1 MPPTDTALT
10 IRNLSPHVLTIT
22 SLDRFPLPPA
32 QPLKPTLNNIT
43 DFNNLAHNFS
53 SLLNKS
59 PLKHTHL
66 PSLLPS
72 PGPDHAKL
80 SADAQAFYA
89 EVVDV
94 KVGAFA
100 TLAGDK
106 SQIKLTKDGKDEIL
120 RVTFSNTAGGK
131 WSVDINPQSKV
142 ISRQIVTITKP
153 KYDEDYTSAVWHIGP
168 AQLTL
173 VWTPPL
179 NKWMAPL
186 PGTLPLCALS
196 VPGTHNSPTHHVAA
210 PSVRCQAHPIPL
222 QLANGIRF
230 FDIRAQPEQKGTN
243 MWLVH
248 GAFPVS
254 LTGGK
259 HLLTTLLNHVYEF
272 LAANPS
278 ETVMVSLKR
287 EGPFEVP
294 DATFSKILYEII
306 APNVGKWYTGVEIPM
321 LQQCRG
327 KCVLIRRFGLH
338 PEVKEWGIDASSW
351 QYNTPNHISS
361 GGHIQVQ
368 DFCEVLAEKNVDQ
381 KVEYVTAHIDRA
393 GVYTNTKDTVGIN
406 NYSPPPIYL
415 NFLSASN
422 FWNTKCWPDKVA
434 EKVNPAV
441 LDYLALKHNTG
452 RISGEGDCGT
462 GVLVADY
469 VGDKGDWDQIRLCVS
484 MNGLVGD
491 RRMLVDKE
499 MMEKAVR
506 ERREKEKK
514 AKEEEER
521 KKKQTEAAKAAAAR
535 TEAAKAEA
543 AKV

>member
-1 MPPTDTALT
+1 M
-10 IRNLSPHVLTIT
+10 
-22 SLDRFPLPPA
+22 
-32 QPLKPTLNNIT
+32 
-43 DFNNLAHNFS
+43 
-53 SLLNKS
+53 
-59 PLKHTHL
+59 
-66 PSLLPS
+66 
-72 PGPDHAKL
+72 
-80 SADAQAFYA
+80 
-89 EVVDV
+89 

-131 WSVDINPQSKV
+131 WSVDVNPQSK
-142 ISRQIVTITKP
+142 ITSRQITIITKP
-153 KYDEDYTSAVWHIGP
+153 KYDEDYTSAVWHIGF

-179 NKWMAPL
+179 NKWMMPL
-186 PGTLPLCALS
+186 PDTLPLCALS

-210 PSVRCQAHPIPL
+210 PSVRCQAHPIPV

-259 HLLTTLLNHVYEF
+259 HLLTTALNHVYEF

-278 ETVMVSLKR
+278 ETVMISLKR

-306 APNVGKWYTGVEIPM
+306 AQNIGKWYTGVEIPM
-321 LQQCRG
+321 LQHCRG

-338 PEVKEWGIDASSW
+338 PEVKDWGIDASSW
-351 QYNTPNHISS
+351 KYNTPNHTSS

-368 DFCEVLAEKNVDQ
+368 DFCEVLAESNVDQ
-381 KVEYVTAHIDRA
+381 KIEYVTAHIDRA
-393 GVYTNTKDTVGIN
+393 GVYTFTKDTVGIN

-441 LDYLALKHNTG
+441 VDYLALKHNTG
-452 RISGEGDCGT
+452 RISGDGDCGT

-484 MNGLVGD
+484 MNGLVGS
-491 RRMLVDKE
+491 RRMQVDKE
-499 MMEKAVR
+499 MMEKVVR
-506 ERREKEKK
+506 EKAEKAEKEKK
-514 AKEEEER
+514 AKEEEE
-521 KKKQTEAAKAAAAR
+521 KKK
-535 TEAAKAEA
+535 KAEA
-543 AKV
+543 VGLGGKG

>member
-1 MPPTDTALT
+1 MD
-10 IRNLSPHVLTIT
+10 
-22 SLDRFPLPPA
+22 
-32 QPLKPTLNNIT
+32 
-43 DFNNLAHNFS
+43 
-53 SLLNKS
+53 
-59 PLKHTHL
+59 
-66 PSLLPS
+66 
-72 PGPDHAKL
+72 
-80 SADAQAFYA
+80 
-89 EVVDV
+89 E
-94 KVGAFA
+94 FA
-100 TLAGDK
+100 TLAGDN
-106 SQIKLTKDGKDEIL
+106 SQISLTKLGSDEIL

-186 PGTLPLCALS
+186 PETLPLCALS
-196 VPGTHNSPTHHVAA
+196 VPGTHNSPTYHVAA
-210 PSVRCQAHPIPL
+210 PSVRCQAHPIPV

-259 HLLTTLLNHVYEF
+259 HHLTTLLNHFYEF

-294 DATFSKILYEII
+294 DATFSKILYRII
-306 APNVGKWYTGVEIPM
+306 APNVGNWYTGVEIPT

-327 KCVLIRRFGLH
+327 KCVLIRRFTLH
-338 PEVKEWGIDASSW
+338 PEVRDWGIDASSW

-381 KVEYVTAHIDRA
+381 KIEYVTTHIDRA
-393 GVYTNTKDTVGIN
+393 GVYTYTKDTMGIN
-406 NYSPPPIYL
+406 NYLPPPIYL

-434 EKVNPAV
+434 ERVNPAV
-441 LDYLALKHNTG
+441 VDYLALKHITG
-452 RISGEGDCGT
+452 RTSGAGDCGT
-462 GVLVADY
+462 GVLVMDY

-484 MNGLVGD
+484 MNGLVGG

-506 ERREKEKK
+506 EKAEKEKK
-514 AKEEEER
+514 AKVEED
-521 KKKQTEAAKAAAAR
+521 KKSAEAEVKA
-535 TEAAKAEA
+535 EAAKAEA
-543 AKV
+543 AKVQEERRL

>member
-1 MPPTDTALT
+1 M
-10 IRNLSPHVLTIT
+10 
-22 SLDRFPLPPA
+22 
-32 QPLKPTLNNIT
+32 
-43 DFNNLAHNFS
+43 
-53 SLLNKS
+53 
-59 PLKHTHL
+59 
-66 PSLLPS
+66 
-72 PGPDHAKL
+72 
-80 SADAQAFYA
+80 
-89 EVVDV
+89 

-100 TLAGDK
+100 TLPGDK
-106 SQIKLTKDGKDEIL
+106 SQIKLAKEGRDEIL
-120 RVTFSNTAGGK
+120 RVTFSNTTGGK
-131 WSVDINPQSKV
+131 WSVDVNPQSKI

-153 KYDEDYTSAVWHIGP
+153 KYEEDYTAAVWHIGP

-186 PGTLPLCALS
+186 PDALPLCALS
-196 VPGTHNSPTHHVAA
+196 IPGTHNSPTHHVAA
-210 PSVRCQAHPIPL
+210 PSVRCQAHPVPV

-230 FDIRAQPEQKGTN
+230 LDVRAQPEQKGTN

-294 DATFSKILYEII
+294 DATFSKILYEKII
-306 APNVGKWYTGVEIPM
+306 APDVGKWYTGVEIPT

-338 PEVKEWGIDASSW
+338 PEVKDWGIDGSSW
-351 QYNTPNHISS
+351 KYNTPNYTSS

-368 DFCEVLAEKNVDQ
+368 DFCEVLAEENVDQ
-381 KVEYVTAHIDRA
+381 KIEYVTAHIDRA
-393 GVYTNTKDTVGIN
+393 GVYSHIKDTVGIN

-422 FWNTKCWPDKVA
+422 FWNVKCWPEGVA

-441 LDYLALKHNTG
+441 VGYLALKHNTG
-452 RISGEGDCGT
+452 TQPGEGDCGV

-469 VGDKGDWDQIRLCVS
+469 VGDKGDWNQVRLGVS
-484 MNGLVGD
+484 LNGLVGS
-491 RRMLVDKE
+491 RRVVADNERVEKE
-499 MMEKAVR
+499 MREKA
-506 ERREKEKK
+506 EREKK
-514 AKEEEER
+514 AKEEEEEKR
-521 KKKQTEAAKAAAAR
+521 KKQKEAEAMAEALAKALAKAEAAKAE
-535 TEAAKAEA
+535 TAKAEA
-543 AKV
+543 AKVEGKK